1 MTSAQVA
8 ALEHQRRSGIAL
20 QRDQLHKIAR
30 RSCIS
35 EKYRHLKRLYP
46 DVFFTL
52 ADTLP
57 TYSHEDCNANE
68 QKKFESQLSLKKLYD
83 DMCGSG
89 VCYGR
94 RTFQRFPNH
103 ASAIFLNDR
112 PTTWSYYQKIHHT
125 IHEDDDHCFHLPLWL
140 NPGRNARVL
149 FTCHDFDLH
158 AAQAISNLA
167 ANFREV
173 MLSKYALLQPI
184 RNIMQEAQPHVGRLV
199 TNMFVRYLEPEFL
212 HRIVASPLTADV
224 KFKVALST
232 LEQQQPELAEMLIFQ
247 LHELNRFATNRPLD
261 VDSYDFGDVSAA
273 LANVDVQNLAVAGE
287 LDRLPVWLQ
296 GLPCSS
302 VVNETAS
309 IEVTCALPTKVYMLC
324 LSEMSHPQ
332 SLQKNPWMAD
342 ARRWT
347 FETSDKFFKR
357 YNGMLDEREHV
368 RVGAGGLDEREHG
381 ASDRSA
387 ITVRKF
393 QKSKAADCLVCS
405 MMLDSGVYKLDTTD
419 AIYFFDTQNHVKQQ
433 LLRASGAPLCKFMQ
447 RDGCCSA
454 GDCCKYSHAP
464 PRYFSPQ
471 APVYI
476 CYMLQHCMRSIRCC
490 LRQHVAG
497 ATPSTLSMQLYS
509 KFKGYG
515 HFAVRR
521 RVLPSGMIKAL
532 ILRLI
537 CARGTAYKVQVLA
550 ATQLLPMRI
559 YRGFMTRMGA
569 EDADDEDAGT
579 YIERGGYRFRT
590 LFNHRHSRQARVLES
605 GALFYVGGGVKAG
618 ECGIREL
625 PDGWEVCPPD
635 AISIAVC
642 TQHWWQS
649 TALALADGR
658 RYATLGCPCRAC
670 AEFDSSQKPRQPH
683 TDRYFIT
690 TMKIKGRWVEVE
702 GTDVL
707 IRRRV
712 CACSAA
718 SVHAASAQI
727 KITVAP
733 APSGGGGAAAE
744 IEAEKKAVRDLAD
757 LLARCC
763 LARANPEQTQ
773 RIQDFLEKNQ

>member
-1 MTSAQVA
+1 MTSTQVE

-20 QRDQLHKIAR
+20 QRDQLHKLAR
-30 RSCIS
+30 SSSIS

-57 TYSHEDCNANE
+57 TYSQEDCNAHE
-68 QKKFESQLSLKKLYD
+68 QKEFESQLSLKMMYD
-83 DMCGSG
+83 DMSGSG
-89 VCYGR
+89 VRYGR
-94 RTFQRFPNH
+94 RTFQRCPNH

-112 PTTWSYYQKIHHT
+112 PTSWSCYRMIHHT
-125 IHEDDDHCFHLPLWL
+125 INEDADHSFHLPLWL
-140 NPGRNARVL
+140 NPFRNARVL

-158 AAQAISNLA
+158 SAQAISNLA
-167 ANFREV
+167 GNFRDV

-224 KFKVALST
+224 KFKVALSA

-247 LHELNRFATNRPLD
+247 LHELNRFASNRPLH

-273 LANVDVQNLAVAGE
+273 LTNADVQKLAVAGE

-302 VVNETAS
+302 AVNEAAS
-309 IEVTCALPTKVYMLC
+309 IEVTCAVPTKVYKLC

-347 FETSDKFFKR
+347 FETSDKFFR
-357 YNGMLDEREHV
+357 PYNGMLDEREH
-368 RVGAGGLDEREHG
+368 G
-381 ASDRSA
+381 ASDHSA

-433 LLRASGAPLCKFMQ
+433 LVRASGAALCKFMQ

-476 CYMLQHCMRSIRCC
+476 CYMLQQCMRSIRCS
-490 LRQHVAG
+490 LRQHDAG
-497 ATPSTLSMQLYS
+497 GTPSTLSMQLYS

-521 RVLPSGMIKAL
+521 RVLPSGLIKAL
-532 ILRLI
+532 ILRLM
-537 CARGTAYKVQVLA
+537 CARGTACKAQVLA

-559 YRGFMTRMGA
+559 YRGFMTRMRT
-569 EDADDEDAGT
+569 EDLDDEDAGT

-590 LFNHRHSRQARVLES
+590 LFNHRHSRQARVLGS

-618 ECGIREL
+618 ECGTREL

-642 TQHWWQS
+642 TQYWWQS

-658 RYATLGCPCRAC
+658 RHATLGCPCRAC
-670 AEFDSSQKPRQPH
+670 ADFDSSQKPRQPH
-683 TDRYFIT
+683 ADRYLNELRSTAI
-690 TMKIKGRWVEVE
+690 KIKGRWVEVE

-707 IRRRV
+707 IRRRM

-733 APSGGGGAAAE
+733 PPVGGGEAAAA
-744 IEAEKKAVRDLAD
+744 IESEKKTVRDLAD

-763 LARANPEQTQ
+763 LARSNPEQTQ